1 MTALRPTYNELYESY
16 NVARGVGVSNSYVM
30 KVSSN
35 GQVSIPAEARARW
48 HADRL
53 VVVDLG
59 DRIVMRPL
67 PADPVGSLVGKYR
80 RRGPSTDKSR
90 ADARAAE
97 QARERRKQA

>member
-1 MTALRPTYNELYESY
+1 M
-16 NVARGVGVSNSYVM
+16 SNSYVM

-48 HADRL
+48 HADR
-53 VVVDLG
+53 VVIVDLG

-80 RRGPSTDKSR
+80 RRGPPFGKART
-90 ADARAAE
+90 DARAEEA
-97 QARERRKQA
+97 ARERRKRA